1 MKRFHLRNRYWI
13 ISIAILFV
21 GILGFW
27 MAFVNKKTVRIGFAA
42 QLTGRQAELGVQ
54 IRNGVQLAVEEV
66 NRSGGIA
73 GRKLELLVRD
83 DFGIPEKAR
92 SADRELIKSGVVT
105 IIGHATSAQTLAGL
119 TVTNPARVVMMGPT
133 VSTSKLSNID
143 DYFFRVY
150 PSFKESAA
158 AFAKYI
164 YQSGLTRI
172 AIIYDLDNY
181 AYVKAYSEAFSTGF
195 QALGGNIAAIL
206 KFSSAT
212 HPDFS
217 PLLLKLQKLHSN
229 GLLIIASDVDTA
241 LIAQQTRLISWQ
253 IPLFTTAWAQTES
266 LIDNGGS
273 AVEGLTLEQS
283 FLVEN
288 QSPKFLDFVSRY
300 SKRFGRKPSFGAAFG
315 YDAASVLAAALV
327 KTGGNTK
334 GLRQSLLKTHDFQ
347 GLTDTFSFDRY
358 GDVDRPFY
366 LSSIRN
372 SKFII
377 LKKLTVN
384 KLGIEGK

>member
-1 MKRFHLRNRYWI
+1 M
-13 ISIAILFV
+13 
-21 GILGFW
+21 
-27 MAFVNKKTVRIGFAA
+27 
-42 QLTGRQAELGVQ
+42 
-54 IRNGVQLAVEEV
+54 
-66 NRSGGIA
+66 
-73 GRKLELLVRD
+73 
-83 DFGIPEKAR
+83 
-92 SADRELIKSGVVT
+92 
-105 IIGHATSAQTLAGL
+105 
-119 TVTNPARVVMMGPT
+119 TNPAGVVMMGPT
-133 VSTSKLSNID
+133 ISTSKLSNID

-158 AFAKYI
+158 AFAKCI

-288 QSPKFLDFVSRY
+288 QSPIFLDFVSRY
-300 SKRFGRKPSFGAAFG
+300 SKRFDLLFCCFVNWRGPYSFF
-315 YDAASVLAAALV
+315 
-327 KTGGNTK
+327 
-334 GLRQSLLKTHDFQ
+334 
-347 GLTDTFSFDRY
+347 
-358 GDVDRPFY
+358 
-366 LSSIRN
+366 
-372 SKFII
+372 
-377 LKKLTVN
+377 
-384 KLGIEGK
+384 